1 MKQRN
6 IFSVFV
12 LIVSF
17 AVVTTL
23 VASRRFSDATAT
35 LQKTKQNDPASPA
48 KKKAE
53 QDFYTVTDYTVS
65 DSVDPTKSAL
75 RKLRSKRY
83 NMPTSKGVDPKR
95 FAITE
100 GRESAFGG
108 PPSHAPVE
116 PALPA
121 AQSDAVVIGEVT
133 DAKAFLTED
142 KTSVLTEIN
151 IRVTELLK
159 ENISARFSVG
169 DNLDAIRSGGAVRFP
184 SGKLIRQG
192 HDGKPLPRIGRVY
205 LFFLKYNDD
214 GGQDYRI
221 LTAYELLDG
230 HVFPLDGIGLTGNVE
245 PAYAEYQKY
254 KNISESRFRTEVFDA
269 IARNAGPKPEVTRP

>member
-1 MKQRN
+1 MKKRN

-12 LIVSF
+12 LIVSLG
-17 AVVTTL
+17 VVITL
-23 VASRRFSDATAT
+23 VASKRLTDATSIF
-35 LQKTKQNDPASPA
+35 QKAKNDPSAA
-48 KKKAE
+48 QKKAE
-53 QDFYTVTDYTVS
+53 QDFYTVTDYLMS
-65 DSVDPTKSAL
+65 DRVDAKKNAL

-83 NMPTSKGVDPKR
+83 NIPASKGVDPKR

-100 GRESAFGG
+100 ERESAFGG

-142 KTSVLTEIN
+142 KTGVLTEIT

-159 ENISARFSVG
+159 ENPSAGFSVG
-169 DNLDAIRSGGAVRFP
+169 DSLDTIRPGGAVRFP

-192 HDGKPLPRIGRVY
+192 HDGKPLPRIGRLY

-214 GGQDYRI
+214 GGQDYQI
-221 LTAYELLDG
+221 LTAYELVDG

-254 KNISESRFRTEVFDA
+254 KNISEARFRSEVFDA
-269 IARNAGPKPEVTRP
+269 IARNVGAKPEETRPQ